1 MELKRPWNFII
12 LMTMNKDK
20 YDFIQEI
27 LSNKRLT
34 LKQQKKLFDLTS
46 KEIRKDKFFGFGLE
60 ERITKLEKELSNTK
74 TPINEELSKIH
85 SPKGMVKFLY
95 QFSSDEQY
103 KWFTHKP
110 DLKVD
115 EINYLSRI
123 ENFKKIKITF
133 NLNYSTILFIK
144 SFFLKDEKLS
154 VFHPGFTTELTYSNE
169 KILTEIKKGINPFDI
184 IINKISFVDIIN
196 KFKNAIEFRLDKD
209 KYKFDNLFMDF
220 ITNKISVDIN
230 EKYTYDFL
238 KNSKILTTYI
248 DVNNFFRGIYIIM
261 EWVNKYKSLSNELII
276 DLKEENDYYLLIL
289 FHKGSK
295 IHHDPF
301 SLKLNGLGG
310 DFDTLRKYWFSI
322 VDFEIE
328 ADFAENNKS
337 YHLICLNNET
347 QLSFTNPKLS
357 ENLIIPIQDSVGGV
371 KYFIKIYK
379 NN

>member
-123 ENFKKIKITF
+123 ENFKKIKIPF

-301 SLKLNGLGG
+301 SLKLNGLGC

>member
-123 ENFKKIKITF
+123 ENFKKIKIPF

-209 KYKFDNLFMDF
+209 KYTFDNLFMDF

>member
-46 KEIRKDKFFGFGLE
+46 KKIRKDKFFGFGLE

-123 ENFKKIKITF
+123 ENFKKIKIPF

>member
-1 MELKRPWNFII
+1 
-12 LMTMNKDK
+12 MNKDK

-123 ENFKKIKITF
+123 ENFKKIKIPF

-209 KYKFDNLFMDF
+209 KYTFDNLFMDF